1 MTARFISNPFKRS
14 GRSAFPQTQFLA
26 VALVS
31 LLMLY
36 PAWLRGGTH
45 AAWTWPLPWI
55 AIGGLFLWLLSGR
68 IGGECA
74 NRPVL
79 SLKDPVFWAGLL
91 FLLLL
96 VLQWW
101 NAGRALYY
109 DVAARAWSYS
119 PPRHPL
125 LPSAITTAEAR
136 QMLDWFVPA
145 WVILVVL
152 RSPSLWPR
160 ARRAIWRVAVINAA
174 LLAIFGMVQFA
185 SGTTNMYWLI
195 PMRPHFFASF
205 GYPNHAGSYFLMSE
219 CLAAALLVYELEDTT
234 GRKRLGRIL
243 VLSLAFLLSLVGA
256 NFALSRAS
264 ILLSWLLV
272 LPVGFVFGRVIWR
285 RLRPAHR
292 VNLIIGSL
300 AAIVLAALLTIGLGR
315 DAIRTEFKPED
326 DQKTF
331 FDRETNF
338 RLFQLETA
346 FQIWRDHPL
355 YGVGGWGYRYLMAHY
370 LPTDQ
375 WHRVSEGKAN
385 VHNDPVQFLCEFGA
399 VGAGAMTGVVV
410 LLGCSV
416 FRRRQDFD
424 AMIALSMLG
433 VGAVALQSLIDLPFR
448 SPAVLYLWLVILAG
462 AGGARKSKQ
471 PADNSSNQLNERDPG
486 DIVLSQRNTQ

>member
-1 MTARFISNPFKRS
+1 MTARFISNRFMRT
-14 GRSAFPQTQFLA
+14 GRSAFPKTQLFA
-26 VALVS
+26 VVLVS

-45 AAWTWPLPWI
+45 AGWTWPLPWI
-55 AIGGLFLWLLSGR
+55 AIGGLLLWLFSGR
-68 IGGECA
+68 LSQDRA
-74 NRPVL
+74 NRPAL
-79 SLKDPVFWAGLL
+79 SLKDPALWAGLL

-96 VLQWW
+96 ILQWW

-185 SGTTNMYWLI
+185 SGTTNMYWLL

-219 CLAAALLVYELEDTT
+219 CLAAGLLVYELEDTVARRRV
-234 GRKRLGRIL
+234 GRML

-264 ILLSWLLV
+264 ILLSWLLL
-272 LPVGFVFGRVIWR
+272 LPIGFVIGRVTWQ

-292 VNLIIGSL
+292 VNLVIGSL

-338 RLFQLETA
+338 RWFQLETA
-346 FQIWRDHPL
+346 VHIWRDNPW

-385 VHNDPVQFLCEFGA
+385 VHNDPVQFLSEFGL
-399 VGAGAMTGVVV
+399 VGAGAMAGVVV
-410 LLGCSV
+410 LLGCSA
-416 FRRRQDFD
+416 FRRRQGFD

-462 AGGARKSKQ
+462 AGGARKPRS
-471 PADNSSNQLNERDPG
+471 PAALKSVE
-486 DIVLSQRNTQ
+486 